1 MSQRVTLDISPASIL
16 DAFENYAGSFFD
28 LDRGIALDGPA
39 LRSFRDRLVDALGR
53 NGLSSGDRV
62 VFCVGNG
69 PAFLAGLAAVLTA
82 GGSPL
87 LMHPK
92 SPPAELK
99 RTALRLSAR
108 LAIVDDV
115 SAPDW
120 QTGAVAPL
128 AAVPGFELFAAR
140 MDDTTAGFEA
150 AVLALPG
157 VPLHPTSG
165 TTGVPKVAV
174 RPARAAEAEARHYI
188 ETIGVTGDDA
198 FLAAAPMCHAFAY
211 GLCVMVPLFSGA
223 HVVSM
228 RAFQADLA
236 LEALASGRI
245 TIFPAV
251 PAMLDV
257 LLFDESQETWNS
269 TRCVLTAG
277 SPLPERT
284 ANRFREKTGIAVR
297 PLYGTTETGG
307 ISVAAAEG
315 TPLFGGQVGPA
326 MRGVDAQIAAD
337 AVPNG
342 APPGVGRLLIRSSS
356 MMAGYLGTGELA
368 TGDLGKGGIDES
380 VVLADGWF
388 DTGDLASI
396 DSDRNIQLMG
406 RESEVINVEGSKVI
420 PCEVEE
426 VIASFPGVR
435 EVKVYAGH
443 RRNGGQFVKAAVV
456 SDSQVE
462 ATSLLAH
469 CERNL
474 VYYKCPERII
484 PMDSLPRSPAGK
496 ILRDQLP

>member
-1 MSQRVTLDISPASIL
+1 MSQRVTLDISPAPIL

-39 LRSFRDRLVDALGR
+39 LRTLRDRVVEALCR
-53 NGLSSGDRV
+53 NGLATGDRV

-69 PAFLAGLAAVLTA
+69 PSFVAGLAAVLTA

-99 RTALRLSAR
+99 RTALRWGAR
-108 LAIVDDV
+108 LVIIDDV
-115 SAPDW
+115 SAPEW
-120 QTGAVAPL
+120 PTGTVASL
-128 AAVPGFELFAAR
+128 AASAGFELFAAR
-140 MDDTTAGFEA
+140 IEDTA
-150 AVLALPG
+150 ADVLAATLALPG

-165 TTGVPKVAV
+165 TTGAPKVAV
-174 RPARAAEAEARHYI
+174 RPAAAAEAEARHYI
-188 ETIGVTGDDA
+188 ETIGVSGDDA
-198 FLAAAPMCHAFAY
+198 LLAAAPMCHAYAY

-223 HVVSM
+223 HVASM
-228 RAFQADLA
+228 RTFQPGLA

-257 LLFDESQETWNS
+257 LLFDESTETWDA

-284 ANRFREKTGIAVR
+284 ANRFREKTGIPVR

-307 ISVAAAEG
+307 ISVATAEG
-315 TPLFGGQVGPA
+315 TPLCGGQVGPA
-326 MRGVDAQIAAD
+326 MRGVDARIAAD
-337 AVPNG
+337 AVPSG

-356 MMAGYLGTGELA
+356 MMAGYLGAGEFA
-368 TGDLGKGGIDES
+368 TGRLGTGGIDES
-380 VVLADGWF
+380 VLTDGWF

-396 DSDRNIQLMG
+396 GSDGNLQLMG

-426 VIASFPGVR
+426 VIASFPGIR

-456 SDSQVE
+456 SDSPVD

-474 VYYKCPERII
+474 VYYKCPERI
-484 PMDSLPRSPAGK
+484 MELDALPRSPAGK